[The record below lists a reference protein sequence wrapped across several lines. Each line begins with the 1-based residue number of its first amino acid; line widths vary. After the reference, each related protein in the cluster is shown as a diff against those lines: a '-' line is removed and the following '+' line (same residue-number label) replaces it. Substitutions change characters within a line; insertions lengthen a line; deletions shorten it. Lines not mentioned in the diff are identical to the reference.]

1 MITIKVL
8 REVSLFLINFEISY
22 IDYVNQNVE
31 KVYKFDQ
38 LSIRVAVVSLQ
49 SLTRNKCKN

>member
-49 SLTRNKCKN
+49 SLT